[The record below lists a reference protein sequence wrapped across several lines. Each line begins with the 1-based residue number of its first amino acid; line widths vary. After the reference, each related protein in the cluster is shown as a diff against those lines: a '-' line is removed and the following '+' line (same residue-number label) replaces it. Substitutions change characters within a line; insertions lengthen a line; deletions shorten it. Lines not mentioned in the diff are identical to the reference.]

1 MRKHAVLPRRGL
13 PRVVFTLAALE
24 VAGLMLS
31 AFFWFVM
38 RPDLVAT
45 YGLGGK
51 IGSGSAEALPLAT
64 RVALSGWFAP
74 LIAVVGA
81 ALMLAALLI
90 PWPTKI
96 RTYVGGTGLVWTV
109 FNLVL
114 AIWAAYGPAFEH
126 LAP

>member
-1 MRKHAVLPRRGL
+1 MAKYVL
-13 PRVVFTLAALE
+13 FTLATLE
-24 VAGLMLS
+24 GLAVGLL

-38 RPDLVAT
+38 RPDLLAT

-51 IGSGSAEALPLAT
+51 MGGSGAPEALPLAT
-64 RVALSGWFAP
+64 RVALSGWFVP
-74 LIAVVGA
+74 LIAAVGG

-90 PWPTKI
+90 PWPTRT
-96 RTYVGGTGLVWTV
+96 RTYVGGAGLVWTV